1 MMTGTRRKIRA
12 TWPKHFWSK
21 VFGRQSKQTKPRAVL
36 SCVVDQHPKFLIQAW
51 IWLVSAK
58 SSGAFDDCDVVI
70 HHVGDAP
77 DVLQKAATRFGARL
91 CEVELFGEGTA
102 RYCNKLQS
110 HGPVLSSGRSGA
122 LLTDVDLFFLESPI
136 ACLDNHFVQSKVVD
150 HANPSS
156 EVLADLAEILNLPA
170 QKYEAVPTFRPN
182 SFTHAMNCNG
192 GLYALPMAGLE
203 ALAPYWREYSSQC
216 LSETELLG
224 ERLHHSD
231 QIGFLMSMIK
241 TELPFRQL
249 DIRYNFPT
257 HFDRSEYDGIQVEDI
272 SIIHYHDKICSKGRL
287 NETGHDGIDA
297 FINRANGILKRYE
310 HHPEY
315 KEIQS
320 IYAASL

>member
-1 MMTGTRRKIRA
+1 MTGKRQKRGLDL
-12 TWPKHFWSK
+12 PKNFWSK
-21 VFGRQSKQTKPRAVL
+21 IFGLRSKRTKPRAVL

-58 SSGAFDDCDVVI
+58 SSGAFKDCDVVI

-77 DVLQKAATRFGARL
+77 DVLRKAAARFGARL
-91 CEVELFGEGTA
+91 YEVELFGEGAA

-110 HGPVLSSGRSGA
+110 HGPVLSSGGSGV

-136 ACLDNHFVQSKVVD
+136 ACLDSYYVQSKVVD

-156 EVLADLAEILNLPA
+156 ETLSTLAQILNLPV
-170 QKYEAVPTFRPN
+170 QKFEAVPTFRPD
-182 SFTHAMNCNG
+182 SRTHKMNCNG
-192 GLYALPMAGLE
+192 GLYALPMACLE
-203 ALAPYWREYSSQC
+203 ALAPYWREYSNQC
-216 LSETELLG
+216 LAETGLLG
-224 ERLHHSD
+224 KRLHHSD

-241 TELPFRQL
+241 TELPFREL

-257 HFDRSEYDGIQVEDI
+257 HLESSEYDSIQVDDI
-272 SIIHYHDKICSKGRL
+272 SIIHYHDKICSRGRL
-287 NETGHDGIDA
+287 IETGHAGIDT
-297 FINRANGILKRYE
+297 FINRANHILKRYE